1 MAGVAG
7 ATIAN
12 AGTGVQPVI
21 GAYVQDSIFPRANT
35 NYIGVNPK
43 VAYNDNVLGQGQTNP
58 FLTSPP
64 QPNWI
69 VPMDDNAVTGG
80 VGQWVKSASA
90 LVPGDKVT
98 IASGTATKD
107 NAAGTHNV
115 FATVAIGQFFW
126 APAVA

>member
-7 ATIAN
+7 STI
-12 AGTGVQPVI
+12 GIGGVQPVI
-21 GAYVQDSIFPRANT
+21 GTYVQDSLDPRANT
-35 NYIGVNPK
+35 NYIGVN
-43 VAYNDNVLGQGQTNP
+43 VLTAYEHNVLAQGTI
-58 FLTSPP
+58 SPTEPAP

-80 VGQWVKSASA
+80 LGQWVKNGATA

-98 IASGTATKD
+98 ITAGAAAKD

-115 FATVAIGQFFW
+115 FATVPANYFFW

>member
-1 MAGVAG
+1 MSGVAG
-7 ATIAN
+7 STIGVA
-12 AGTGVQPVI
+12 GVQPVI
-21 GAYVQDSIFPRANT
+21 GAYVQNSLDPRANT
-35 NYIGVNPK
+35 NYIGVNVK
-43 VAYNDNVLGQGQTNP
+43 TAYNDNVLGEGQTVP
-58 FLTSPP
+58 WQTSAP

-80 VGQWVKSASA
+80 LGQWVKSASA

-98 IASGTATKD
+98 IAAGLATKD

-115 FATVAIGQFFW
+115 FATVAVGQFFW